1 MEKTNLG
8 LVEFA
13 KKARDMKAGY
23 VYGTFGQILTPSLL
37 DYKRKQYPYQVERY
51 IDFIKQHYLNKVTY
65 DCVGLIKGYLWTNQN
80 GSIVYDASTDV
91 SADGMFNK
99 AAVKGDIKTI
109 PEVPGICVR
118 RPGHIGVYIGNGK
131 VIEAKGTTSGV
142 VETELKKFPWTHWL
156 ECPYITYI
164 KEDKDEVMKKGE
176 KGENVIFLQTL
187 LNINGA
193 SLDVDGSFGGKTE
206 AAVIDYQRKI
216 GLPANGI
223 VDFTTLCRLGEDA
236 MSKCI
241 NQYEQLN
248 TKLIKIQTA
257 YKNMGTLFN

>member
-99 AAVKGDIKTI
+99 ATVKGDIKTI

-193 SLDVDGSFGGKTE
+193 SLAVDGSFGGKTE
-206 AAVIDYQRKI
+206 AAVIDYQRKM

-223 VDFTTLCRLGEDA
+223 VDFITLCRLGEDA

-241 NQYEQLN
+241 DQYEQLN

>member
-99 AAVKGDIKTI
+99 ATVKGDIKTI

-176 KGENVIFLQTL
+176 KGENVYFLQTL

-223 VDFTTLCRLGEDA
+223 VDFTTLYRLGEDA
-236 MSKCI
+236 ISKCI

>member
-23 VYGTFGQILTPSLL
+23 VYGTFGEVLTKSLL
-37 DYKRKQYPYQVERY
+37 EYKRKQYPYQIEKY
-51 IDFIKQHYLNKVTY
+51 YDFIKTHYLGKITY
-65 DCVGLIKGYLWTNQN
+65 DCVGLFKAYLWSNQN
-80 GSIVYDASTDV
+80 GVIVYDSATDL
-91 SADGMFNK
+91 SANGMFNVAK
-99 AAVKGDIKTI
+99 VKGPINTMPDI
-109 PEVPGICVR
+109 PGLGVR
-118 RPGHIGVYIGNGK
+118 YDQHIAVYIGNGK
-131 VIEAKGTTSGV
+131 VIEAKGTQSGV
-142 VETELKKFPWTHWL
+142 VETDLNKRPWSHWL
-156 ECPYITYI
+156 EFPYITYI
-164 KEDKDEVMKKGE
+164 KEDKNKEMKKGE
-176 KGENVIFLQTL
+176 KGENVNFLQTL

-193 SLDVDGSFGGKTE
+193 SLAVDSSFGGKTE
-206 AAVIDYQRKI
+206 AAVIEYQTKI

-241 NQYEQLN
+241 NQYEQIN

>member
-241 NQYEQLN
+241 DQYEQLN